1 MLKKTKLLLG
11 FTAVLTALLI
21 VVSCFIQ
28 PERITDASW
37 IDNRDRNALSVM
49 NEPENS
55 IDVLVLGDSE
65 SFTAISPYRLW
76 QKQKITAYVCGQS
89 GQQIS
94 EAYYLMKRA
103 FQKQH
108 PRLVI
113 LETNELFTHARYL
126 EETRMAVTETG
137 KYYMPVFS
145 YHNRWKDFFFAP
157 ESAEIR
163 PDEISWKG
171 FEIRKA
177 CRPCEKTDCMAE
189 EEPRELFSSIKY
201 YLKKIKKFCDE
212 QECDLLLLGVP
223 SPKNWNAAKHRA
235 VAGYAK
241 AEGIDFQD
249 LNLKVKELKIDWQT
263 DSYDGG
269 DHLNLQGAEKV
280 TDHLG
285 NYLKENYD
293 FSDSSSAAGKKTEAF
308 WDAGLKEYLE
318 CIQNGGK
325 ACAEQEPAE
334 I

>member
-113 LETNELFTHARYL
+113 LGDERAVYTCQISGRDTYGGDRGGKVLHAGIFL
-126 EETRMAVTETG
+126 SQ
-137 KYYMPVFS
+137 PVE
-145 YHNRWKDFFFAP
+145 R
-157 ESAEIR
+157 
-163 PDEISWKG
+163 
-171 FEIRKA
+171 
-177 CRPCEKTDCMAE
+177 
-189 EEPRELFSSIKY
+189 FSSSHRNPQRSDRMR
-201 YLKKIKKFCDE
+201 FPGR
-212 QECDLLLLGVP
+212 DLRSERRAGRVKRRTVWQR
-223 SPKNWNAAKHRA
+223 KNR
-235 VAGYAK
+235 GSC
-241 AEGIDFQD
+241 FP
-249 LNLKVKELKIDWQT
+249 L
-263 DSYDGG
+263 
-269 DHLNLQGAEKV
+269 
-280 TDHLG
+280 
-285 NYLKENYD
+285 
-293 FSDSSSAAGKKTEAF
+293 
-308 WDAGLKEYLE
+308 
-318 CIQNGGK
+318 
-325 ACAEQEPAE
+325 
-334 I
+334 